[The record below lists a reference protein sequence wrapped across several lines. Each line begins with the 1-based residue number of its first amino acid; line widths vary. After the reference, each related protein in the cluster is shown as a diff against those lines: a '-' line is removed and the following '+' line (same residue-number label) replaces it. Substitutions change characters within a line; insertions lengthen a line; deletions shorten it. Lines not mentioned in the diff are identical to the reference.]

1 MLNVLFSAKNCN
13 GKDEWSAEFVVLGAP
28 KLPEGCEC
36 TEALNG
42 TAKLKIKKPKDDGGV
57 PITGYT
63 IEKLD
68 PETGKWVR
76 AAFVPA
82 NKTGYGD
89 EFEATIPNLK
99 NGQPYKFRV
108 KAENDEGESEFT
120 YTDVSLTLIILIE
133 ILLKIEI
140 LG

>member
-1 MLNVLFSAKNCN
+1 MFNSAKNCN
-13 GKDEWSAEFVVLGAP
+13 GKDEWSAEFVVLGSP
-28 KLPEGCEC
+28 KMPQGCEC

-82 NKTGYGD
+82 NKTGH
-89 EFEATIPNLK
+89 
-99 NGQPYKFRV
+99 
-108 KAENDEGESEFT
+108 S
-120 YTDVSLTLIILIE
+120 TLR
-133 ILLKIEI
+133 
-140 LG
+140 

>member
-1 MLNVLFSAKNCN
+1 M
-13 GKDEWSAEFVVLGAP
+13 GAP
-28 KLPEGCEC
+28 KPAQSCEC

-82 NKTGYGD
+82 NKTGHGD
-89 EFEATIPNLK
+89 DFEATIPNLK

-108 KAENDEGESEFT
+108 KAENDEGESDFT
-120 YTDVSLTLIILIE
+120 YTDVSFFELIPYSFMYLTSI
-133 ILLKIEI
+133 
-140 LG
+140 

>member
-1 MLNVLFSAKNCN
+1 MFNSATNCN

-28 KLPEGCEC
+28 KAAESCEC

-63 IEKLD
+63 IEKFD

-76 AAFVPA
+76 AAFIPA
-82 NKTGYGD
+82 NKTGFGD
-89 EFEATIPNLK
+89 DFEATIPNLK

-108 KAENDEGESEFT
+108 KAENDEGESDFT
-120 YTDVSLTLIILIE
+120 YTTVSTRSYLLRLYLIYL
-133 ILLKIEI
+133 
-140 LG
+140 